1 MIIWINCSFGV
12 GKTTVAEMLKNKI
25 NDAVVY
31 DPEEVGY
38 FLQKILPKIEDDF
51 QDNELWR
58 KLNYE
63 ILKYLNNNYKKII
76 VPMTITNSGY
86 YEEIVGKLQ
95 KDGIKIKEFILM
107 ATKENLIK
115 RLDKR
120 GNSTEWSYQ
129 QIDRC
134 IGCFNSNF
142 NGQKISTDDNNID
155 SVVTK
160 ILSLLN

>member
-1 MIIWINCSFGV
+1 MIIWINGSFGV

-25 NDAVVY
+25 NDAIIY

-38 FLQKILPKIEDDF
+38 FLRKILPKIEDDF

-63 ILKYLNNNYKKII
+63 ILKYLNDNYKKII

-86 YEEIVGKLQ
+86 YEEIVGKLK
-95 KDGIKIKEFILM
+95 KDGIKIKDFILM
-107 ATKENLIK
+107 ATKENVIK

-134 IGCFNSNF
+134 IECFNSNF
-142 NGQKISTDDNNID
+142 KGQKINTDDNNID
-155 SVVTK
+155 SVVIK